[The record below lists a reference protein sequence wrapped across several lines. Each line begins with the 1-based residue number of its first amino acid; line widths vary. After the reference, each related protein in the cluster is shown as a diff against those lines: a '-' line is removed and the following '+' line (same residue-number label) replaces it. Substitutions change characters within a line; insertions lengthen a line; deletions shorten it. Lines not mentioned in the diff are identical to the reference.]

1 MKRTLHIVRASDA
14 APLML
19 SDWKGISVGAHRQL
33 ATVVAEEPSP
43 SLSATNHAIRRFKN
57 NQHSSPLGGVPK
69 RVTDVFIA
77 LLGTA
82 LLMPL
87 MLMVAIFIKLTMGGP
102 VIFAQTRIGYNG
114 KPFRCY
120 KFRTMLSNA
129 DALLDR
135 HLATDPD
142 AAREWRKSRKLKR
155 DPRIT
160 WIGNVLR
167 KSSLDELPQ
176 LINVLGGD
184 MSCVG
189 PRPILKVELENY
201 GAYVQDYLRVRP
213 GLTGIWQVSGR
224 SNIEYPERVLL
235 DSSYVRNW
243 TWWGDWVILAK
254 TTVAITKFDDAG

>member
-1 MKRTLHIVRASDA
+1 
-14 APLML
+14 ML
-19 SDWKGISVGAHRQL
+19 AHRQFAEV
-33 ATVVAEEPSP
+33 ATEEPSP
-43 SLSATNHAIRRFKN
+43 SQAAAGYVIQQFKN
-57 NQHSSPLGGVPK
+57 TQHTSPIGGVSK
-69 RVTDVFIA
+69 RVTDIIIA
-77 LLGTA
+77 LFA
-82 LLMPL
+82 LVALIPI
-87 MLMVAIFIKLTMGGP
+87 MLIVAISLKLTGGP